1 MGVDFIFRLQKRNY
15 SKLWKQIL
23 SGELDF
29 DFILENEKLK
39 NKMKGQKVRVIV
51 LIPIL
56 NNNETNEKECF
67 LPITRGLSEF
77 IVYSICLPNNEVWYD
92 ISQRRNRVFDRDFGR
107 YQ

>member
-15 SKLWKQIL
+15 SKLWEQIL

-29 DFILENEKLK
+29 YFILENEKLK

-51 LIPIL
+51 LTL
-56 NNNETNEKECF
+56 ANGETE
-67 LPITRGLSEF
+67 L
-77 IVYSICLPNNEVWYD
+77 
-92 ISQRRNRVFDRDFGR
+92 FDRDFGR